1 MFLAAFLDD
10 NHCLI
15 GNITHGIWIPLT
27 NSIELQWINS
37 NKLKEYLQWQ
47 ANRMTRTHKSIL
59 FQWKA
64 YREKLLQKEGHT
76 KEHSFNFFF
85 HIVAFRVNLNHE
97 LFYDSLKE
105 IIRAPINSQ
114 NMLVCPICK
123 LKRILISQETKFVI
137 S

>member
-1 MFLAAFLDD
+1 MTSKQDD
-10 NHCLI
+10 KHTQIDIVPMKGL
-15 GNITHGIWIPLT
+15 
-27 NSIELQWINS
+27 S
-37 NKLKEYLQWQ
+37 
-47 ANRMTRTHKSIL
+47 R
-59 FQWKA
+59 KA
-64 YREKLLQKEGHT
+64 LLQKEGHT

-105 IIRAPINSQ
+105 IIRAPINHYSQ